1 MTTASGRKLAKPKP
15 RAERVIATPGVC
27 AGQWRIAG
35 TRIPV
40 STLVRM
46 RSLGASN
53 EQLLEDY
60 PSLSLAD
67 LAAAWKFA
75 KDYPDHLPKDD

>member
-1 MTTASGRKLAKPKP
+1 MTAASGRKLAKPKP
-15 RAERVIATPGVC
+15 RAERIIATPGVC

-46 RSLGASN
+46 RSLGATN

-60 PSLSLAD
+60 PSLKLAD
-67 LAAAWKFA
+67 LVAAWKFA
-75 KDYPDHLPKDD
+75 LNYPDHLSLND

>member
-1 MTTASGRKLAKPKP
+1 MTTASSRKLPRPKP
-15 RAERVIATPGVC
+15 RTERIIATPGVC

-40 STLVRM
+40 ATLVRM

-60 PSLSLAD
+60 PSLKLAD
-67 LAAAWKFA
+67 LAAAWRFA
-75 KDYPDHLPKDD
+75 KVYPDHLPPNE